1 MAQKDETSFR
11 DRQVQKRLRDH
22 DTRISR
28 VEKAILIAVGWG
40 LAEMSSM
47 NLLNTMLSFV
57 L

>member
-1 MAQKDETSFR
+1 MAQRDETSFR

-22 DTRISR
+22 NTRISR